1 MKKNLII
8 IFLGLSFLTTSLIVG
23 TPFEFMNPTIDKLV
37 TIFLLL
43 LITALF
49 VYLFVLALRLERKI
63 IKRITI
69 GLICILAIPYS
80 LTALWTTMLTRGDYH
95 PMWEDLSIYTNK
107 DGEKVISEWRET
119 SGSIYDYRY
128 RKIIRDFGQF
138 RISLEWN
145 RKKMKGLWTEYIIYT
160 KRTQIIDIEKEEII
174 QTTEKNE
181 ATNP

>member
-23 TPFEFMNPTIDKLV
+23 TPFEFLNPTIDRLV

-63 IKRITI
+63 IKRIAI
-69 GLICILAIPYS
+69 GLICTLAIPYS

-128 RKIIRDFGQF
+128 RKIIGDFGQF

-145 RKKMKGLWTEYIIYT
+145 RKKMKGLWTEYIIYS
-160 KRTQIIDIEKEEII
+160 KRTQIIDIEKERII
-174 QTTEKNE
+174 QTTEKQQ

>member
-1 MKKNLII
+1 
-8 IFLGLSFLTTSLIVG
+8 
-23 TPFEFMNPTIDKLV
+23 
-37 TIFLLL
+37 
-43 LITALF
+43 
-49 VYLFVLALRLERKI
+49 
-63 IKRITI
+63 
-69 GLICILAIPYS
+69 
-80 LTALWTTMLTRGDYH
+80 
-95 PMWEDLSIYTNK
+95 MWEDLSIYTNK

-128 RKIIRDFGQF
+128 RKIIGDFGQF

-174 QTTEKNE
+174 QTTEKHV

>member
-1 MKKNLII
+1 
-8 IFLGLSFLTTSLIVG
+8 
-23 TPFEFMNPTIDKLV
+23 
-37 TIFLLL
+37 
-43 LITALF
+43 
-49 VYLFVLALRLERKI
+49 
-63 IKRITI
+63 
-69 GLICILAIPYS
+69 
-80 LTALWTTMLTRGDYH
+80 
-95 PMWEDLSIYTNK
+95 MWEDLSIYTNK